1 MGFQQ
6 GGQCGS
12 HGGGGNRDGLRSEP
26 RLRGPCSPSEDI
38 CIAFFYIYI
47 YIFNIYI
54 FIYLFIIYLFIY
66 LTVPVIACGIF
77 DLSCGIMDHE
87 LRHAGSSSLTRDQT
101 HAPCIGSSVS

>member
-26 RLRGPCSPSEDI
+26 HLRGPCSLSEDI

-47 YIFNIYI
+47 YFFYIYI
-54 FIYLFIIYLFIY
+54 YLLFIYLLIY
-66 LTVPVIACGIF
+66 LTVPVIACGIV
-77 DLSCGIMDHE
+77 DLSRGIMDHE

-101 HAPCIGSSVS
+101 HAPCFGSSVS

>member
-26 RLRGPCSPSEDI
+26 HLRGPCSLSEDI

-47 YIFNIYI
+47 YIF
-54 FIYLFIIYLFIY
+54 FLHIYLFIMYLFIN
-66 LTVPVIACGIF
+66 LF
-77 DLSCGIMDHE
+77 DCTSYSVRDRRSFSWH
-87 LRHAGSSSLTRDQT
+87 HGS
-101 HAPCIGSSVS
+101 